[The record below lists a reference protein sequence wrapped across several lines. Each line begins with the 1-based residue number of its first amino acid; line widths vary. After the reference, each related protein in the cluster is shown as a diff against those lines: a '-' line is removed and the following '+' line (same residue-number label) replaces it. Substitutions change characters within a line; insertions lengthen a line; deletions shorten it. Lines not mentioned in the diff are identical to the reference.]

1 MSKKFWVF
9 IVLTF
14 VVIGGLVY
22 YVGANP
28 PGAAQIGK
36 VENAKIGIP
45 ETKFSFGD
53 IPYSGSPVKHSFKIK
68 NTGTSDITI
77 GNLTTSCMCTKT
89 YFQNGQEKSPE
100 MVMGARSAWT
110 GKLFPGQ
117 EGEVV
122 AIFDPAYHGPQG
134 VGPISRVVSF
144 ETNDPSRPT
153 VELNFDGNVVR

>member
-28 PGAAQIGK
+28 PGAAEIAK
-36 VENAKIGIP
+36 VENAKIEIP

-53 IPYSGSPVKHSFKIK
+53 IPFKGGLARHSFKIK
-68 NTGTSDITI
+68 NIGTSEITI
-77 GNLTTSCMCTKT
+77 GNLTTSCMCTKA

-100 MVMGARSAWT
+100 MVMGTRSAWT
-110 GKLFPGQ
+110 GKLAAGQ

-144 ETNDPSRPT
+144 ETNDPAHSA
-153 VELNFDGNVVR
+153 VELIFDGNVVR